1 MRKKKTKPKKYA
13 LIRERCKDGKFLYSD
28 ALRKLNSKREAEMLL
43 NSFETEY
50 RNAVVNRKPIFDDRF
65 SVKQF

>member
-13 LIRERCKDGKFLYSD
+13 LIRERYKDGKFLYSD

-43 NSFETEY
+43 NSFEAEY
-50 RNAVVNRKPIFDDRF
+50 RNAIANRKPIFNDKF